1 MTPEIIGKI
10 SLGRTAELR
19 FERSLF
25 KGKNYINIRRFV
37 ESANFT
43 GYTKK
48 GVTLSPDIAQQLV
61 NALNQYLQTSE
72 ANRNDEICRLTKNE
86 TTELIART
94 LPPDEKHDVTSI
106 DIREYVQ
113 TENYT
118 GWTQKGFRLH
128 INEIDNIINFM
139 NDCLRKIDVE

>member
-19 FERSLF
+19 FEISLF

-37 ESANFT
+37 ESTNFT

-48 GVTLSPDIAQQLV
+48 GVTLSPEIAQQLV
-61 NALNQYLQTSE
+61 TAFNQYLQTSE

-94 LPPDEKHDVTSI
+94 LPTDEKPDVTSI

-118 GWTQKGFRLH
+118 GWTQKGFRLP
-128 INEIDNIINFM
+128 INEIDNIINFL
-139 NDCLRKIDVE
+139 NDCLKKIDVE